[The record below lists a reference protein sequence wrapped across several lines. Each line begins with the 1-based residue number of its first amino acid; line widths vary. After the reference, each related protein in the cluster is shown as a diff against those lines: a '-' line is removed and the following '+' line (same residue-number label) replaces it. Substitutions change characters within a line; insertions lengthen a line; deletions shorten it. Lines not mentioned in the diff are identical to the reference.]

1 MNLPHPFQ
9 DAVGIQPNAHGT
21 IDLVDAQGKTLARI
35 PLTTAF
41 ELITGAEG
49 HGVQGYNDLDGSGVG
64 DIDARGS
71 SMKSIPIGCRITC
84 KDGFS
89 VSIQASARHYCR
101 PRTDEGPWT
110 HVELG
115 FPNQCDPMIEPYAED
130 ADDPLHTVYPCVP
143 IDLVE
148 RLIESHGG
156 IA

>member
-9 DAVGIQPNAHGT
+9 DAVGIRTNTDGT
-21 IDLVDAQGKTLARI
+21 ISLIDPQGKTLTQV
-35 PLTTAF
+35 PLSTAF
-41 ELITGAEG
+41 ELSTGAEG
-49 HGVQGYNDLDGSGVG
+49 HGVQDYNDLDGSGFG

-148 RLIESHGG
+148 RLVESHGG

>member
-9 DAVGIQPNAHGT
+9 DAVGIQPNAHGSINL
-21 IDLVDAQGKTLARI
+21 IDDQGKTLARI

-41 ELITGAEG
+41 EMIT
-49 HGVQGYNDLDGSGVG
+49 
-64 DIDARGS
+64 RGS
-71 SMKSIPIGCRITC
+71 SMKPIPIGCRITC

-115 FPNQCDPMIEPYAED
+115 FPNQGDPMIEPYAEG
-130 ADDPLHTVYPCVP
+130 ADGPRHTVYPCVP